1 VEASVRLPLQAL
13 SISMLSSQ
21 HVRARF
27 FAIVCTP
34 GPHCAWHSRIP
45 RQVEPASLGGLKERA
60 AATTLCLTPAD
71 HRRLRKVAIDRGV
84 SMQTL
89 ILDALDPLITRENE
103 APVER
108 KKSRRKRYG
117 LPRRK

>member
-1 VEASVRLPLQAL
+1 
-13 SISMLSSQ
+13 
-21 HVRARF
+21 
-27 FAIVCTP
+27 
-34 GPHCAWHSRIP
+34 
-45 RQVEPASLGGLKERA
+45 LGGLKERA

-89 ILDALDPLITRENE
+89 ILDALDPLMTRENE